1 MATKKAAVKSFV
13 MTTEEEQRKLL
24 EEAKKKVNVEAFY
37 MKRCLDNGKLMDALK
52 HASNLVGTLRTGL
65 LSPKNYYA
73 LYILAFDQLRHLE
86 TYLFEEKKKGERMS
100 KLYELVQ
107 YAGNILPRLYLLIT
121 VGSVYI
127 KSKEAPAKD
136 VLKDLVEMCRGVQH
150 PTRGLFLRNYLSEMT
165 KDKLPDVGSDYEG
178 TGGSVKDSIDFILQ
192 NFTEM
197 NKLWVRMQHQ
207 GPVRDREKRESERQ
221 ELRLLVGK
229 NLARLSQLEG
239 VDLDTYSKVVLPK
252 IVEQIVNCKDQIAQ
266 QYLMECI
273 TQVFPDEFHL
283 HTLDRILSTCCH
295 LQPGVD
301 IKAIVVG
308 LANRLANYAT
318 RSPELLPKE
327 IDIFDIF
334 FKHTTKI
341 VEARPKMPPEDVLA
355 LEVGLMNLSMK
366 CYPESREN
374 VSRILGICAELLKGM
389 QEKQVDINSS
399 GAVKQI
405 VKLLNI
411 PLETYKNVLS
421 VLELENYT
429 GLMPFLNYDTR
440 KKVAVDFLKNAI
452 ENVTK
457 ITQVEHVTK
466 FLEFI
471 SPLVKDEADQPSLD
485 NVDLDD
491 FREEQNLVASIVHLL
506 DSDDYENLFLLY
518 FTARK
523 HFAQGTPQALRIKH
537 TLVPL
542 IFRTLSLA
550 EKIISPDKS
559 DEDLIR
565 KAKKVF
571 KFVYETITALVKTS
585 LSDIALRLFLQAAQS
600 ANNCGFE
607 SIAYEFISQALILY
621 ENEVTDSKAQF
632 STLALIITTLQ
643 TMTVFGEENYDA
655 LVTKCAQYSTKL
667 VPRPD
672 QCRSI
677 YTCSHLFWKEGHKDG
692 KRVLECLQKS
702 LKIADMCMDSSINV
716 HLFVEILNQYLY
728 YYLKK
733 NEAITSTYL
742 DSLISLINTN
752 LANIEAAENT
762 ALNSHFQN
770 TLSFVKPLL
779 GKD

>member
-1 MATKKAAVKSFV
+1 MGSKKPARAIVL
-13 MTTEEEQRKLL
+13 TTEEEQRKLL

-37 MKRCLDNGKLMDALK
+37 MKRCLDNNKLMDALK

-65 LSPKNYYA
+65 LSPKNYYD

-86 TYLFEEKKKGERMS
+86 SYLSEEKKKGERMS

-165 KDKLPDVGSDYEG
+165 KDKLPDTGSEYEG
-178 TGGSVKDSIDFILQ
+178 PGGAVKDSIDFIIQ

-239 VDLDTYSKVVLPK
+239 VDIDQYAKVVLPK

-266 QYLMECI
+266 QYLMECV
-273 TQVFPDEFHL
+273 TQVFPDDFHL
-283 HTLDRILSTCCH
+283 HTLERILNTCCQ

-301 IKAIVVG
+301 VKSIVVA
-308 LANRLANYAT
+308 LVNRLANYAT
-318 RSPELLPKE
+318 RSPELLPKN
-327 IDIFDIF
+327 IDIFEVF
-334 FKHTTKI
+334 FKHTAKI
-341 VEARPKMPPEDVLA
+341 IEARSKMPPEDVLA
-355 LEVGLMNLSMK
+355 LEVGLMTLSMK
-366 CYPESREN
+366 CYPDSREN
-374 VSRILGICAELLKGM
+374 VSKVLGHCAEILKSM
-389 QEKQVDINSS
+389 QEKQVDITNSR
-399 GAVKQI
+399 AVKQI

-429 GLMPFLNYDTR
+429 ALMPFLNYDTR

-457 ITQVEHVTK
+457 IREAEHVNK

-471 SPLVKDEADQPSLD
+471 SPLVKDETDQPKLD
-485 NVDLDD
+485 DSDMDD
-491 FREEQNLVASIVHLL
+491 FREEQNLVASVVHLL
-506 DSDDYENLFLLY
+506 DNDDVETLFLLY

-523 HFAQGTPQALRIKH
+523 HFIQGQPQPNRIKH

-542 IFRTLSLA
+542 IFRALQLA
-550 EKIISPDKS
+550 ERIIGPNKE
-559 DEDLIR
+559 DEELIR
-565 KAKKVF
+565 KTKKVF
-571 KFVYETITALVKTS
+571 KFIYDTINVLGKAS
-585 LSDIALRLFLQAAQS
+585 LPDLTLRLFLQAS
-600 ANNCGFE
+600 RGANNCGFE
-607 SIAYEFISQALILY
+607 TIAYEFITQALIIY
-621 ENEVTDSKAQF
+621 ENDVTESKAQI
-632 STLALIITTLQ
+632 STLTLIIASIQ
-643 TMTVFGEENYDA
+643 TMTCFSEENYDT
-655 LVTKCAQYSTKL
+655 LVTKNAQYSARLLPK
-667 VPRPD
+667 PD
-672 QCRSI
+672 QCRAI
-677 YTCSHLFWKEGHKDG
+677 YTCSHLFWKPEHKDG
-692 KRVLECLQKS
+692 KRVLECLQRS

-728 YYLKK
+728 YFFNK
-733 NEAITSTYL
+733 NEAITPTYL
-742 DSLISLINTN
+742 DSLVALITTN
-752 LANIEAAENT
+752 MANMESTENS

-770 TLSFVKPLL
+770 TLNYKNAITKSRE
-779 GKD
+779 